1 MASEQYK
8 SLLIV
13 YVEGLRKFL
22 GDLQS
27 LNIPSLNRL
36 EEVQNQI
43 TNLLEIFNNCP
54 DIEILKNIFQSQRFI
69 DKITPFIHSETL
81 LYYAIHSGVIKIK
94 DMLIFSTKRDM
105 CSICE
110 ECLAKLF
117 KLFILKQ
124 YFMSFFCEF

>member
-94 DMLIFSTKRDM
+94 DMLIFST
-105 CSICE
+105 I
-110 ECLAKLF
+110 
-117 KLFILKQ
+117 
-124 YFMSFFCEF
+124 